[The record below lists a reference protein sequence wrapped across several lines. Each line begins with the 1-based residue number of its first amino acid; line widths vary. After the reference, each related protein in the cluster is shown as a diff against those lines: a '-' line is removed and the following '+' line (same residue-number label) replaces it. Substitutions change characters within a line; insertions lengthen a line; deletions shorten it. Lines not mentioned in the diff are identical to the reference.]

1 MRRSYP
7 TVVKGTVQRYRSP
20 ERLILIK
27 RLWNEKISLHINKQK
42 ISQPSVNFGLQ
53 IWISSVHFSCSVV
66 SDSLRP
72 HELQHI
78 RPPCPSPTSRVH
90 SNISEGSQ
98 NWSRG
103 CCHPPRWLRR
113 HCEHARSKVNRKQD
127 CPDSR
132 GAYGRNGFLE
142 PRGLHLPLHS
152 MLNSIT
158 WELIFD
164 VQTACSFC
172 CKLV

>member
-1 MRRSYP
+1 MN
-7 TVVKGTVQRYRSP
+7 Q
-20 ERLILIK
+20 
-27 RLWNEKISLHINKQK
+27 
-42 ISQPSVNFGLQ
+42 F
-53 IWISSVHFSCSVV
+53 SSVQFISVAQLCPT
-66 SDSLRP
+66 LRP
-72 HELQHI
+72 HELQHV

-172 CKLV
+172 CKLEYSLTSPLASLEQFSQSYGDAVSWAQSTKHSNQIK